1 MWRTVKIVIVA
12 LTSLLVLILLA
23 ASLALWLIF
32 TPQRLT
38 PIVQNQ
44 ADKYLSCQSHFG
56 NVELTFFSTFPQLG
70 LKISDCT
77 LLNPT
82 PGASTDTL
90 LSAQQML
97 LKVDVNAWRQKRE
110 IKINELSLAHA
121 SINVFADSLGNANYL
136 IYKPSDDTSFIADTV
151 SEQGL
156 TPLIS
161 IDNIEIANTNIA
173 YTDQTSELHARVQSL
188 DANLSATM
196 EQNTIHSAVHIQKSI
211 VSLAQ
216 NSENYLQNTPVEFQM
231 LSDIALDKQ
240 QILIDNLQAVIDVLD
255 VQLSG
260 SLSYQADSSS
270 LSMNLSYVLNETP
283 VAPLLKLVPP
293 SLQHYTNGIDADG
306 LLASAGSII
315 GQFNPNEMPTVNL
328 SVDLEN
334 GTLAY
339 HDFPLQL
346 HDIFSRVTFKSDL
359 RTDAS
364 TILNI
369 SYFEAKTPLSEIST
383 SGTVT
388 QLFSDMHLKL
398 NTQAKLTLEEFKPFI
413 PDSLKTEVNGK
424 AEAQIESRFT
434 LSQLKNTELEKMKLS
449 AYITLSHFNTVYD
462 SLALASSHSSIHFA
476 LPNPNRQTENT
487 GFAALSIT
495 SADLSASMIDKF
507 EGQMQNSVVR
517 VEISD
522 FRDTTRLPD
531 VLCSFRIDTLTGSTD
546 TLGIALAQALG
557 QFKLKPKSD
566 NTEIADIELRLST
579 ASTSGNMGKTLARV
593 DAMELETKLEYS
605 KRKKEIWE
613 QWQARGS
620 FHLEQAELWPEGLD
634 WPVEIPSIKLNFEPE
649 ALAIEESRFILDES
663 DFQLSGELN
672 NISSYFRNDSILR
685 GNFDFRSK
693 TTNVSQLM
701 NLTSGIGYN
710 DEEPDTQAS
719 DTTSTGPY
727 MVPKGIDIALNT
739 RVENASFGT
748 DSASNIKGVVRISD
762 GILLLDEMRLETP
775 AARMQLTAM
784 YRTPRKNHLFLGLDY
799 HLLDVE
805 ISELLMM
812 IPEVD
817 SLMPML
823 RSFGGK
829 GEFHLAAETYLDSSY
844 NLKMSTLRGAAS
856 VAGQDLVLMDGE
868 TFSEIAKTLR
878 FSKKAE
884 NKVDS
889 LSAEFTIFRNE
900 IDVYPF
906 VVVMDRYKAI
916 VAGRHNFDMSF
927 DYHISL
933 IDSPLPLKLGVDVRG
948 TIGDMAVRPAQPRYA
963 ESYRPA
969 NRFAVSNMQLELRKS
984 IRETLTREIEW

>member
-56 NVELTFFSTFPQLG
+56 NVELTFFRTFPQLG

-77 LLNPT
+77 LQNPM

-97 LKVDVNAWRQKRE
+97 LTVDVNAWRQKRE
-110 IKINELSLAHA
+110 IRINELSLAHA

-136 IYKPSDDTSFIADTV
+136 IYNSSANTTTVNDTT
-151 SEQGL
+151 SEQASTPPL
-156 TPLIS
+156 T
-161 IDNIEIANTNIA
+161 IDNIDIKNTNIA
-173 YTDQTSELHARVQSL
+173 YINQSSKLDARVQSL

-196 EQNTIHSAVHIQKSI
+196 EQNTIRSAVHIHKSF

-216 NSENYLQNTPVEFQM
+216 NCENYLDNTPIEFQM

-255 VQLSG
+255 MQLSG

-270 LSMNLSYVLNETP
+270 LYMNLSFVLNETP

-293 SLQHYTNGIDADG
+293 SLQHYTKSIDADG
-306 LLASAGSII
+306 LLASAGSIT
-315 GQFNPNEMPTVNL
+315 GQFNPNEMPTVDL
-328 SVDLEN
+328 SIDLEN
-334 GTLAY
+334 GTLTY

-346 HDIFSRVTFKSDL
+346 HDIFGRVTFKSDL

-369 SYFEAKTPLSEIST
+369 DHFEAKTPLSEIST

-388 QLFSDMHLKL
+388 QLFSDMHLML

-424 AEAQIESRFT
+424 AEAQIESQFT
-434 LSQLKNTELEKMKLS
+434 LSQLKNTDLEKMKLS
-449 AYITLSHFNTVYD
+449 AYITLSHFDAVYD
-462 SLALASSHSSIHFA
+462 SLALASSHSNIHFA

-487 GFAALSIT
+487 GFAVLSIT

-531 VLCSFRIDTLTGSTD
+531 VLCSFRIDSLTGSTD
-546 TLGIALAQALG
+546 TLGIALAHPLG
-557 QFKLKPKSD
+557 QFKLNPMPY

-579 ASTSGNMGKTLARV
+579 ASTSGNMGKTLARL
-593 DAMELETKLEYS
+593 ASMELETKLEYS
-605 KRKKEIWE
+605 SREKEIWE

-620 FHLEQAELWPEGLD
+620 FHLEQAELWSEGLD

-685 GNFDFRSK
+685 GNFDFTSE

-710 DEEPDTQAS
+710 DEETDTQAA

-784 YRTPRKNHLFLGLDY
+784 YRTPRKNHLFMGLDY

-829 GEFHLAAETYLDSSY
+829 GEFHIAAETYLDSSY

-856 VAGQDLVLMDGE
+856 LAGQDLVLMDGE

-916 VAGRHNFDMSF
+916 VTGRHNFDMSF

-948 TIGDMAVRPAQPRYA
+948 VIGDMAVRPAQPRYA